1 MILHMIIRAS
11 RSPARRRP
19 PAWTVISAA
28 AGLVGLLGGWGAA
41 GTVQP
46 PGYDPVRMTISAL
59 ARHGAENRCIM
70 TAGLLVIGAAHLG
83 TAIGLSPLRV
93 PARVLLALGG
103 VAGLGVACC
112 AQPAHGSSDAHL
124 SFAVLGVVVLAL
136 FPMTVFRRGATAFPL
151 RARDSV
157 LGGFLSLALLS
168 WVIEA
173 LHGSALGLAERAITF
188 QQTLW
193 PLLVALALRHELRP
207 AAASVSSREVATIP
221 V

>member
-1 MILHMIIRAS
+1 MIVRAF
-11 RSPARRRP
+11 RSSVARRP
-19 PAWTVISAA
+19 PVWTVIFAA
-28 AGLVGLLGGWGAA
+28 GGLVGLLGGWGAA
-41 GTVQP
+41 GMVQP
-46 PGYDPVRMTISAL
+46 PGYDPVRMTISVL
-59 ARHGAENRCIM
+59 AGHGAEDRWIM
-70 TAGLLVIGAAHLG
+70 TAGLVLIGAGHLG
-83 TAIGLSPLRV
+83 TAVGLGPLRL

-124 SFAVLGVVVLAL
+124 CFAVLGVIVLAA
-136 FPMTVFRRGATAFPL
+136 FPMTVFRGGATAFPL

-168 WVIEA
+168 WVIEG
-173 LHGSALGLAERAITF
+173 LHGSTLGLAERAITF

-207 AAASVSSREVATIP
+207 AAVSVSSREVATIP